1 MELLTM
7 QTNQFKVGD
16 VVQLNAF
23 AAKHIK
29 QFLGKHSPNS
39 FRVLGINASQVQIRN
54 MYHMHADLWLAASLL
69 ELVKTVTP
77 EPIFTPTRPTEPSPS
92 LAAAYG
98 KSMQD
103 MTDKE
108 VSQYLADKPR
118 TNAVSIM
125 QSGIDAMTDRAAER
139 DSETERSMSAAVA
152 AFNALHGT
160 NLTEELGWQFMV
172 LLKMSRA
179 KGGKFRLDDYI
190 DGAAYNALAGE
201 AAAKERQ

>member
-16 VVQLNAF
+16 IVKPNAHGNFIYKLLYDRLSEKDVLRVDAVGSTMVRIKPVNRSYTFDMLFHMLDVVPTA
-23 AAKHIK
+23 
-29 QFLGKHSPNS
+29 
-39 FRVLGINASQVQIRN
+39 V
-54 MYHMHADLWLAASLL
+54 
-69 ELVKTVTP
+69 P
-77 EPIFTPTRPTEPSPS
+77 EPIFTPARPTEPSPS

-98 KSMQD
+98 KSFKD
-103 MTDKE
+103 MTNEE

-118 TNAVSIM
+118 TDAVSIM